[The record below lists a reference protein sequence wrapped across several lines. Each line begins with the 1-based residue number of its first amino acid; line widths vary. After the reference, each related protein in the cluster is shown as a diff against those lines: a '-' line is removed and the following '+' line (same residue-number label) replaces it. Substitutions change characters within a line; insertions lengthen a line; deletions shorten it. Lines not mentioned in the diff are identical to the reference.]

1 MKLLTTFICLGL
13 GLIFQ
18 SDYANAKSLKING
31 FVAQGII
38 QAKKSNFVT
47 DDGDVSLK
55 LTEVGVNSA
64 YRINSTFRVAGQ
76 AVYLEGGNRYPDGF
90 RVDYLFLEWQLF
102 NSPYWRIKTQIGRNK
117 NYHWLYSST
126 RDVPHTRPTIVLPQS
141 LYFDILRDVALGVD
155 GIALIAQTH
164 NKLGE

>member
-1 MKLLTTFICLGL
+1 MKLSTILICLGL
-13 GLIFQ
+13 GLTFQ
-18 SDYANAKSLKING
+18 SYYLNAESLKING

-38 QAKKSNFVT
+38 QARNSNFVT
-47 DDGDVSLK
+47 NDGDVSLK
-55 LTEVGVNSA
+55 LTEVGISSA
-64 YRINSTFRVAGQ
+64 YRINPAFRVAGQ
-76 AVYLEGGNRYPDGF
+76 AVYLEGGNRYPDGL
-90 RVDYLFLEWQLF
+90 RIDYLFLEWQLF
-102 NSPYWRIKTQIGRNK
+102 NNLDWHIKTQLGRNK

-155 GIALIAQTH
+155 GLALIAQTH